1 MAQRA
6 PPRFVIL
13 DRRETKYSVRAV
25 VAAAEWGV
33 KGLRAD
39 IVGSLGE
46 LVEVACALARRG
58 FRTVA
63 GVSLVTEVVVRE
75 LDQLRE
81 AVARLRRCGA
91 LAVAGGAHA
100 TGDPYGTLRVLG
112 FDVAV
117 VGEAEETLPEL
128 LEAFSEGGRD
138 ALEGVRGIAVDYG
151 DEVVFTG
158 RRRPVDL
165 DEYPPFPYWRGLF
178 APIEITRGCVWACGY
193 CETWFIH
200 GGRHRHRSVEK
211 VAAYAEM
218 MLRRGLRDLRFISP
232 NSFAYGETAPGRPNV
247 QALAELL
254 DTLARLAAAHGGR
267 IFFGTFPSEVR
278 PDYVSDDTV
287 RLVAGRVANR
297 SIIVGAQS
305 GSERVLKLIH
315 RGHGVEDVLRA
326 VEVLNRYGFQADV
339 DIILGLPFEDDED
352 VEATL
357 RLCRTLVEK
366 FRARIHLHTFM
377 PLPGTPFEG
386 LRARPLPP
394 RVVKEYSRLVGAGRA
409 YGYWL
414 RQAEVSKM
422 ISDMYERGLILGLR
436 GWRLMRVRRGGPS
449 GTAPPR
455 R

>member
-1 MAQRA
+1 M
-6 PPRFVIL
+6 
-13 DRRETKYSVRAV
+13 
-25 VAAAEWGV
+25 
-33 KGLRAD
+33 
-39 IVGSLGE
+39 
-46 LVEVACALARRG
+46 
-58 FRTVA
+58 
-63 GVSLVTEVVVRE
+63 
-75 LDQLRE
+75 
-81 AVARLRRCGA
+81 
-91 LAVAGGAHA
+91 
-100 TGDPYGTLRVLG
+100 
-112 FDVAV
+112 
-117 VGEAEETLPEL
+117 
-128 LEAFSEGGRD
+128 
-138 ALEGVRGIAVDYG
+138 
-151 DEVVFTG
+151 
-158 RRRPVDL
+158 
-165 DEYPPFPYWRGLF
+165 
-178 APIEITRGCVWACGY
+178 
-193 CETWFIH
+193 
-200 GGRHRHRSVEK
+200 
-211 VAAYAEM
+211 
-218 MLRRGLRDLRFISP
+218 
-232 NSFAYGETAPGRPNV
+232 
-247 QALAELL
+247 
-254 DTLARLAAAHGGR
+254 
-267 IFFGTFPSEVR
+267 R